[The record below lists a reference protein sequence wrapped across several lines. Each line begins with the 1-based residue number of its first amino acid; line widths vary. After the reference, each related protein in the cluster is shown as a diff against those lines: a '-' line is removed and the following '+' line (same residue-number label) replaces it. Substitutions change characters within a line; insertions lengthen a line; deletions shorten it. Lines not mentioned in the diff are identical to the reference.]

1 MKFTLNLCTFFL
13 ITCLSGCSSVSKLG
27 ERIDNRIERIEKTFD
42 ASWRDVDGPR
52 SEQETKDVLNQVP
65 GKRRAR
71 HVTRIPDELASQ
83 TKGNAS
89 IHFEGTV
96 VKLAELGN
104 DDVLSNLGMQLL
116 LFTVQNHSDY
126 ALKGEDVRY
135 FLLRESDGKK
145 IRHYTYGNLVD
156 IAASYSSDRFKRG
169 LSTVKMKEFKEN
181 MERLLRRKYKTRI
194 TITNGSWKEV
204 PPHET
209 KTFAVMHRSL
219 PAGKYQ
225 ANFSGVPALF
235 DVAVYDFATFRFPME
250 KSVTAPPRRDK

>member
-1 MKFTLNLCTFFL
+1 MNSTLKLCTLLL
-13 ITCLSGCSSVSKLG
+13 ITCLSGCASIENLG
-27 ERIDNRIERIEKTFD
+27 ERIDNRMERLEKTID
-42 ASWRDVDGPR
+42 GGWRDVDGPR

-65 GKRRAR
+65 GQRRAR
-71 HVTRIPDELASQ
+71 HVTKIPDELASQ
-83 TKGNAS
+83 TKGNTS

-96 VKLAELGN
+96 VKLAELGD

-145 IRHYTYGNLVD
+145 IRQYTYSDLVD
-156 IAASYSSDRFKRG
+156 IAAAYSSDRFKRG

-194 TITNGSWKEV
+194 TVTNGSWKEI
-204 PPHET
+204 PPHDT

-219 PAGKYQ
+219 PEGKYQ
-225 ANFSGVPALF
+225 ATFSGVPALY
-235 DVAVYDFATFRFPME
+235 DIAVYDFATFRFPME
-250 KSVTAPPRRDK
+250 KSVTAPPSDN